1 MRLPVTISLWLAFFL
16 TILPA
21 VQIFA
26 QLPTQTVKGIVID
39 RERGIALPGANIVI
53 VNSSPLTGTLTDET
67 GKFRLSAPIGRITI
81 KASFMGYHDFIIKD
95 ILVATGKQV
104 DLPIEMSENLV
115 SAKEVIVTAGG
126 NNNAPLNQMATISA
140 RTVRAN
146 DALRFAGGFYD
157 PSRIVNSFAG
167 VVTAN
172 SDESNDIVIRGNSS
186 RGLLWRLEGIE
197 IPNPNHF
204 GDGQGGSGGAYSAI
218 TSNVISSLD
227 FFTGAFPA
235 EFGNAISGVM
245 DLTLRK
251 GNTDKHEFAFQTGM
265 IGAEVAAEGPL
276 SKSNS
281 SSFLFNARYVNF
293 SLLSN
298 LGLIDLGETNYAP
311 RSNDMVFNINI
322 PGKKRGSLN
331 IFGFTGT
338 SSIGK
343 TAEHDYNSW
352 ENDNDR
358 WEEIG
363 KLSSAVAGIKHLYPL
378 PGGNSFLRSVV
389 AFTTYHDSYN
399 EGFVDSSYNR
409 TDSYYYDFRYPSLR
423 VSEMLNSRITSR
435 TILRTGLN
443 VQFLMARMTDMKQN
457 SEGTYDTLVAPNASG
472 LLVEYYAQIKNRI
485 TDNFEITY
493 GFHTM
498 SYSVNREMTVEPRAG
513 MRWQVSPGN
522 FFTAGLGIHSRME
535 SFPVYYNLIKN
546 DFNEPVPMN
555 KDLRFSKS
563 FHTVAGVDLSVAKDI
578 RLKGEIY
585 NQNLYDIPIVYNKNS
600 RYSSINSA
608 EDLPSA
614 KLENKGRGY
623 NRGIEF
629 TLEKSY
635 SSNYYFLVTLSLFD
649 SKYKAGDNKWYNTYY
664 NTSFVSNLLAGKDF
678 YFGATKRNCIGLN
691 LKTLYRGG
699 YRYTPVDI
707 EKTTRYKRI
716 VYSSEIYG
724 TRLPDFIRVDGGIN
738 YRRNNPSFSWIIM
751 VDVQNLTGRKN
762 VFRKKYSYT
771 NGAIAE
777 NNVYSLGTVPILNF
791 RIEF

>member
-1 MRLPVTISLWLAFFL
+1 M
-16 TILPA
+16 
-21 VQIFA
+21 A
-26 QLPTQTVKGIVID
+26 QLPSQTVKGIVID
-39 RERGIALPGANIVI
+39 RERGIPLPGANIVI
-53 VNSSPLTGTLTDET
+53 VNSSPLTGTITDEH
-67 GKFRLSAPIGRITI
+67 GKFRLLAPIGRITI
-81 KASFMGYHDFIIKD
+81 KASFMGYQDFIIKD
-95 ILVATGKQV
+95 ILVVTGKQV
-104 DLPIEMSENLV
+104 DLPIEMSENIV
-115 SAKEVIVTAGG
+115 TAKEVIVTASS
-126 NNNAPLNQMATISA
+126 NTSAPLNQMATISA
-140 RTVRAN
+140 RTLRSN

-157 PSRIVNSFAG
+157 PSRMVNSFAG

-218 TSNVISSLD
+218 TSNAISSLD

-251 GNTDKHEFAFQTGM
+251 GNTDKYEFAFQTGM

-276 SKSNS
+276 SKSKN

-293 SLLSN
+293 VLLSN

-311 RSNDMVFNINI
+311 RSHDMVFNFNI
-322 PGKKRGSLN
+322 PVKKAGSIN
-331 IFGFTGT
+331 IFGFTGS

-352 ENDNDR
+352 ENLNDR
-358 WEEIG
+358 WEEME
-363 KLSSAVAGIKHLYPL
+363 KLGSAVAGIKHLYPL

-389 AFTTYHDSYN
+389 AFTSYHDSYN
-399 EGFVDSSYNR
+399 EGYVDSSYIR
-409 TDSYYYDFRYPSLR
+409 KDSYYYNFRYPALR
-423 VSEMLNSRITSR
+423 FSEMLNSRITSR

-443 VQFLMARMTDMKQN
+443 VQYLMAVMEDMKLN
-457 SEGTYDTLVAPNASG
+457 SGGTYDTLVAPKASG
-472 LLVEYYAQIKNRI
+472 LLLEYYAQLKNRV
-485 TDNFEITY
+485 TENFEVTY

-522 FFTAGLGIHSRME
+522 YFNAGLGIHSRME

-546 DFNEPVPMN
+546 DFGESVPMN
-555 KDLRFSKS
+555 NDLRFSKS
-563 FHTVAGVDLSVAKDI
+563 FHMVAGVDLSIAKDI
-578 RLKGEIY
+578 RLKIELY

-614 KLENKGRGY
+614 KLVNKGLGF

-635 SSNYYFLVTLSLFD
+635 SSNYYFLATLSVFD
-649 SKYKAGDNKWYNTYY
+649 SKYRAGDNKWYNTYY

-678 YFGATKRNCIGLN
+678 YFGRSKRNCVGLN
-691 LKTLYRGG
+691 LKSLYRGG

-707 EKTTRYKRI
+707 EKTIRYKRI
-716 VYSSEIYG
+716 IYSSETYG
-724 TRLPDFIRVDGGIN
+724 TRLPDFIRVDGGIS
-738 YRRNNPSFSWIIM
+738 YRRNNPSFSWMFM

-762 VFRKKYSYT
+762 VFRKKYSYV
-771 NGAIAE
+771 NGSIVE
-777 NNVYSLGTVPILNF
+777 NNVFSLGAVPVINF